1 MKNKHVGSL
10 ILGMAI
16 VFLFIV
22 MSFNSALETIV
33 RTSCTHG
40 ISCPMEI
47 TLKTQ
52 KAVSYSLIGI
62 LIVVGGFIAFFMK
75 SSEGVVH
82 HHHHK
87 KEMSKEDK
95 SKKLETLDEAERTIM
110 NIVLR
115 EDGSVYQSD
124 LIKETK
130 RSKVQV
136 SRVLDKLE
144 GKGLVERKRR
154 GMTNVIVL
162 K

>member
-1 MKNKHVGSL
+1 MKNKHVGLL

-95 SKKLETLDEAERTIM
+95 SKRLENLDEAERTIM

>member
-1 MKNKHVGSL
+1 MRNRHVGLL
-10 ILGMAI
+10 ILGMAV

-40 ISCPMEI
+40 VSCPMEV

-62 LIVVGGFIAFFMK
+62 LIIIGGFVAFFLK
-75 SSEGVVH
+75 SAEKVVH

-87 KEMSKEDK
+87 GEMPKEDK
-95 SKKLETLDEAERTIM
+95 SIKLDHLDEAERTIM
-110 NIVLR
+110 DIVLR
-115 EDGSVYQSD
+115 EEGSIYQSD
-124 LIKETK
+124 IIKETK
-130 RSKVQV
+130 KSKVQV

-144 GKGLVERKRR
+144 GKGLIERKRR
-154 GMTNVIVL
+154 GMTNVVVL

>member
-1 MKNKHVGSL
+1 MKNKHVGLL